1 MILLHLHDS
10 LHDYII
16 RYVCT
21 DIDKEKFTT
30 EDFGLLIEELSG
42 LSADW
47 NSFGIQL
54 GFTMDEL
61 SGFKER
67 FSSVRR
73 FLLKTLDIWSRRGE
87 PRSVLTDALRSKSV
101 GYNNLAGQLEAKYGM
116 YAITN
121 QACR

>member
-1 MILLHLHDS
+1 M
-10 LHDYII
+10 
-16 RYVCT
+16 CT
-21 DIDKEKFTT
+21 DIAKENFTT
-30 EDFGLLIEELSG
+30 RDFRLLIEELSG

-61 SGFKER
+61 SGFKEKS
-67 FSSVRR
+67 SSVRL
-73 FLLKTLDIWSRRGE
+73 FLFKTLDIWSRRGE
-87 PRSVLTDALRSKSV
+87 PRSVLTDALRSKVV

-116 YAITN
+116 LHAITN